1 MSGLFAAV
9 TVFILV
15 LFVRALTE
23 KEIRTGLFTFA
34 VFTAV
39 TAIGMW
45 RIKRWGRSLALVVA
59 IGNVGLGA
67 LALLAV
73 LMSREGDW
81 IGPAILLVASLGLGY
96 LLGRPIFNLDDD
108 YR

>member
-34 VFTAV
+34 IFTAA

-45 RIKRWGRSLALVVA
+45 RIRRWGRSLALVVA

-73 LMSREGDW
+73 VMSKEGDLL
-81 IGPAILLVASLGLGY
+81 GPAILLGASLVLGFV
-96 LLGRPIFNLDDD
+96 LGRPIFTVEDD
-108 YR
+108 Y

>member
-9 TVFILV
+9 TVFIVV

-23 KEIRTGLFTFA
+23 KEIRTGLLTFA
-34 VFTAV
+34 IFTAA
-39 TAIGMW
+39 TTIGMW
-45 RIKRWGRSLALVVA
+45 RIRRWGRSLALVVA

-73 LMSREGDW
+73 LISREGGW
-81 IGPAILLVASLGLGY
+81 IGPAILLVTSLGLGY
-96 LLGRPIFNLDDD
+96 VLGRPIFNLDDD

>member
-9 TVFILV
+9 TLFILF
-15 LFVRALTE
+15 LFIRALTE

-34 VFTAV
+34 IFTAA
-39 TAIGMW
+39 TTIGMW
-45 RIKRWGRSLALVVA
+45 RIRRWGRSLALVVA
-59 IGNVGLGA
+59 VGNVGLGA
-67 LALLAV
+67 LALVAV
-73 LMSREGDW
+73 LTSNEGGW

-96 LLGRPIFNLDDD
+96 MLGRPIFNLDDD

>member
-73 LMSREGDW
+73 LMS
-81 IGPAILLVASLGLGY
+81 
-96 LLGRPIFNLDDD
+96 
-108 YR
+108 

>member
-1 MSGLFAAV
+1 MSALFAAV
-9 TVFILV
+9 TVFIVV

-23 KEIRTGLFTFA
+23 KEIRTGLLTFA
-34 VFTAV
+34 IFTAA
-39 TAIGMW
+39 TTIGMW
-45 RIKRWGRSLALVVA
+45 RIKRWGRSLGLVVA

-73 LMSREGDW
+73 LMSKEGDW
-81 IGPAILLVASLGLGY
+81 IGPAVLLVASLGLGY